1 MKGNFTYEITMKLL
15 NCWRPL
21 VPYNNDKYFKILLFT
36 YHQKKMKIIFT
47 DNAQTVLRQQMTAH
61 GMNA

>member
-1 MKGNFTYEITMKLL
+1 MYKITMKLL

-21 VPYNNDKYFKILLFT
+21 VPYIKDKYFKILLFT

-47 DNAQTVLRQQMTAH
+47 NNAQTVLRQQMTTD